1 MAEVKAQTIK
11 NLKNE
16 LQILHNT
23 AQLISSSIEI
33 NDVLEQILELVTG
46 LTKAD
51 SCLIYLYDKK
61 NNELVLRASKKAHP
75 EMLGKIKLKI
85 GEGITGWVAKEK
97 KPISISSGAYKDKRF
112 KKFANLPEDK
122 YEAFLSI
129 PILSKNEVIGVLN
142 AQNIRKR
149 VYKSSIVE
157 LLFTVAKYMGSALV
171 NSLVYGELKKKAEQ
185 IELLSEVSRTIVS
198 NKYLEEILHLIVTM
212 TAQVMGSKICSIMLV
227 DEKKQELV
235 IAATQSLSARYKN
248 KPNIRIGQSVS
259 GMVVEEKKAITVL
272 NVVEEPGYMF
282 PEIAGKEGIVS
293 LLSVPMMIKD
303 RVVGVIN
310 SYTAKAHRFSAEEIS
325 ILQAIAN
332 QSAAAIESTR
342 LNQDILAA
350 KESLLERKIIERAKG
365 ILMKK
370 NNISEEAAYK
380 MMRQKSMDMRK
391 SMKEISQ
398 ALILA
403 SDLDSGADLV

>member
-1 MAEVKAQTIK
+1 MTAGLNKTRKKLEG
-11 NLKNE
+11 E

-112 KKFANLPEDK
+112 KKFVKLPEDK

-142 AQNIRKR
+142 AQNLKKR
-149 VYKSSIVE
+149 VYKRSTVE

-171 NSLVYGELKKKAEQ
+171 NSLVYGELKKKAQ
-185 IELLSEVSRTIVS
+185 QLELLSEVSRTIVS
-198 NKYLEEILHLIVTM
+198 NKYLEEILHLIATM

-227 DEKKQELV
+227 DEKKKELI
-235 IAATQSLSARYKN
+235 IAATQSLSVRYKN

-259 GMVVEEKKAITVL
+259 GRVVEEKKAITVL
-272 NVVEEPGYMF
+272 NVVEEQGYMF
-282 PEIAGKEGIVS
+282 PGVAGKEGIVS

-332 QSAAAIESTR
+332 QAAAAIESTR

-350 KESLLERKIIERAKG
+350 KESLLERKITERAKG

-370 NNISEEAAYK
+370 NNIGEEAAYK
-380 MMRQKSMDMRK
+380 MMRRKSMDMRK
-391 SMKEISQ
+391 SMKEIAQ

-403 SDLDSGADLV
+403 SDLDKAAD

>member
-1 MAEVKAQTIK
+1 MAAVSGQTIK

-33 NDVLEQILELVTG
+33 TEVLEQILELVIG

-61 NNELVLRASKKAHP
+61 NDELVLRASKKTHP
-75 EMLGKIKLKI
+75 KMLGKVKLKI

-112 KKFANLPEDK
+112 KNFVNLPEDK

-142 AQNIRKR
+142 AQNIKKYI
-149 VYKSSIVE
+149 YKTSTVQ
-157 LLFTVAKYMGSALV
+157 LLFTVAKYLGSALV
-171 NSLVYGELKKKAEQ
+171 NSLMYGELKKKAEQ

-198 NKYLEEILHLIVTM
+198 NRYLEEILHLIVTM
-212 TAQVMGSKICSIMLV
+212 TAEIMNSKICSIMLV
-227 DEKKQELV
+227 DEKKKELV
-235 IAATQSLSARYKN
+235 IAATQSLSVSYKN
-248 KPNIRIGQSVS
+248 KPNLKIGQSIS
-259 GMVVEEKKAITVL
+259 GMVVEEKKARTVL
-272 NVVEEPGYMF
+272 NVVNEQGYMF
-282 PEIAGKEGIVS
+282 PKIAAKEGIVS

-303 RVVGVIN
+303 RVIGVIN
-310 SYTAKAHRFSAEEIS
+310 SYTATAHKFSSEEIS

-332 QSAAAIESTR
+332 QAAAAIESTR

-391 SMKEISQ
+391 GLKEI
-398 ALILA
+398 AEAVILA
-403 SDLDSGADLV
+403 SGLDKSAD

>member
-1 MAEVKAQTIK
+1 MAEGKTQTIK
-11 NLKNE
+11 NLNNE

-157 LLFTVAKYMGSALV
+157 LLFTVAKTEK
-171 NSLVYGELKKKAEQ
+171 NP
-185 IELLSEVSRTIVS
+185 SR
-198 NKYLEEILHLIVTM
+198 M
-212 TAQVMGSKICSIMLV
+212 
-227 DEKKQELV
+227 
-235 IAATQSLSARYKN
+235 
-248 KPNIRIGQSVS
+248 P
-259 GMVVEEKKAITVL
+259 
-272 NVVEEPGYMF
+272 
-282 PEIAGKEGIVS
+282 
-293 LLSVPMMIKD
+293 
-303 RVVGVIN
+303 
-310 SYTAKAHRFSAEEIS
+310 AH
-325 ILQAIAN
+325 N
-332 QSAAAIESTR
+332 
-342 LNQDILAA
+342 
-350 KESLLERKIIERAKG
+350 
-365 ILMKK
+365 
-370 NNISEEAAYK
+370 
-380 MMRQKSMDMRK
+380 
-391 SMKEISQ
+391 
-398 ALILA
+398 
-403 SDLDSGADLV
+403 